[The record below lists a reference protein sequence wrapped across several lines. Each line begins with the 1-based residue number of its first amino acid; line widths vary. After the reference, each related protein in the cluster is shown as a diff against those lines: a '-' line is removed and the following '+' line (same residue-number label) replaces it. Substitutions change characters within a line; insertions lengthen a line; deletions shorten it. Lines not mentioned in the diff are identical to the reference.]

1 MAATAILMVM
11 ISEFGTFWHD
21 GRLFLGVSNRIIAEN
36 DLYFVPD
43 LRLMTS
49 CELTSGYIFG
59 HACISAWSCSIFV
72 PNFVQIGSFSTE
84 IFAFYEIQYGRR
96 LPSWSC
102 WRRSWDHPRR
112 PIRLSSIQ
120 VINIWICYPSGL
132 KVLLMGP
139 KCQFLGFDSQNLLE
153 HRSIPKRHILARHDA
168 FWAVVDA
175 YRTRRVVALCIYT
188 GISRR
193 QNFRQFWGFTAP
205 YQTSQENPIAKGTP
219 LTFSR
224 HATSDNRSI
233 LECGY
238 IGLYCYACHPATL
251 SVNWLSTTSRQ
262 QEYYYRQI
270 LYSLLLSHFDFL
282 FIPCG
287 GLSWLPVSFLLH
299 VKYTVSYRIVSLS
312 LFLS

>member
-1 MAATAILMVM
+1 
-11 ISEFGTFWHD
+11 
-21 GRLFLGVSNRIIAEN
+21 
-36 DLYFVPD
+36 
-43 LRLMTS
+43 
-49 CELTSGYIFG
+49 
-59 HACISAWSCSIFV
+59 
-72 PNFVQIGSFSTE
+72 
-84 IFAFYEIQYGRR
+84 
-96 LPSWSC
+96 
-102 WRRSWDHPRR
+102 
-112 PIRLSSIQ
+112 
-120 VINIWICYPSGL
+120 
-132 KVLLMGP
+132 MGP

-233 LECGY
+233 LECIRY

-287 GLSWLPVSFLLH
+287 GLSWLPVSFCTLN
-299 VKYTVSYRIVSLS
+299 TQNRIVSYRITITVLIVSS
-312 LFLS
+312 